1 MTLSGNIKDGDWTVE
16 VTTSPVQGG
25 YVCDIEVMHGAPG
38 GAFRH
43 AFRHGGTYPAEHD
56 AMIEGLRAGMTW
68 IELKMSKAFNL

>member
-1 MTLSGNIKDGDWTVE
+1 MATGRSRSRRRLCRA
-16 VTTSPVQGG
+16 VTC
-25 YVCDIEVMHGAPG
+25 VCDIKVMHGTPG

-43 AFRHGGTYPAEHD
+43 AFRHGGTYPAERD